1 MEQNSDKNKV
11 KTEDKD
17 IFSAQTKL
25 PRFLAPQVNLMQVNN
40 EKQLIQ
46 DKKVETFTGFS
57 QHPKSFLEP
66 ISNEER
72 KIYLF
77 LKLIRTRI

>member
-25 PRFLAPQVNLMQVNN
+25 PRFLAPQVNLM
-40 EKQLIQ
+40 
-46 DKKVETFTGFS
+46 
-57 QHPKSFLEP
+57 
-66 ISNEER
+66 
-72 KIYLF
+72 
-77 LKLIRTRI
+77 